1 MPRTRSGVQTG
12 ARGKGRGRSS
22 GGRGGQLD
30 GVHDGGVKWSNGGL
44 KVSFVSRVVCCLLCR
59 QSGVGQGR
67 AGQRTEGRREG
78 EHDPRTQSNRR
89 RHSNAHPNHNTLNST
104 HTTHGNKASLPFF
117 LARRPV
123 AISAFLFLWPLFERP
138 RLFFSFFL
146 RSRHAEGCHTPL
158 TRTYVSV
165 RVPLRSLFV
174 GVCSS
179 SSSAALDG
187 ACQCQ

>member
-1 MPRTRSGVQTG
+1 
-12 ARGKGRGRSS
+12 
-22 GGRGGQLD
+22 
-30 GVHDGGVKWSNGGL
+30 
-44 KVSFVSRVVCCLLCR
+44 VSCAACLCR

-146 RSRHAEGCHTPL
+146 RSRLRCGTQRGVTPHSHAHTCLSECPSVRCSL
-158 TRTYVSV
+158 VSV
-165 RVPLRSLFV
+165 VPRPARPSTAPVSVNEVQAPRVSSTSASPLGDAGPR
-174 GVCSS
+174 
-179 SSSAALDG
+179 
-187 ACQCQ
+187 